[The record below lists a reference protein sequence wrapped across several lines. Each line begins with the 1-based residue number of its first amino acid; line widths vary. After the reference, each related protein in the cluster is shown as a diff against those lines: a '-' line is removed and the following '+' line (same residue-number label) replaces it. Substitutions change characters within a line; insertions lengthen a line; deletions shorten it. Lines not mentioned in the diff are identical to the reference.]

1 MQPIAMTYEEI
12 RPVSLR
18 EVMMLKAM
26 GEPMMMRESKAVKVR
41 VTVTALRGMSQPG
54 RT

>member
-1 MQPIAMTYEEI
+1 MQPIAITYDEI
-12 RPVSLR
+12 RPVTPI

-26 GEPMMMRESKAVKVR
+26 GEPMIIRENKAVNVR
-41 VTVTALRGMSQPG
+41 VTVTAFRGISQPG